1 MWKSMSAKERDKREK
16 RKTEKIKQVFH
27 KKVMEK

>member
-1 MWKSMSAKERDKREK
+1 MWKSMRAKERDKREK
-16 RKTEKIKQVFH
+16 RKLEKVKQVFH

>member
-1 MWKSMSAKERDKREK
+1 MWKSMRAKEREKREK
-16 RKTEKIKQVFH
+16 RKLEKIKQVFH